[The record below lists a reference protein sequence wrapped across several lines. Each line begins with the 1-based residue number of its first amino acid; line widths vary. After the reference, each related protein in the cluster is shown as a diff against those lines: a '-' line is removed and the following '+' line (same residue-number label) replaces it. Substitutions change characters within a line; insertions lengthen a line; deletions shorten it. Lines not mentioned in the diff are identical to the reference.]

1 MPTETRA
8 GFVAVLGRPNAGKST
23 LLNFLLG
30 ERLAMVSQKANAT
43 RKRMNI
49 IITHI
54 NAQIVF
60 IDTPGLH
67 EKERELNKF
76 MLNEALR
83 AAGDSDIICF
93 LAPVTDSLEH
103 YENFLS
109 LAAGKPHIIFL
120 TKTDTTTP
128 KEIARKLSAYSAYSD
143 KFLAIAPISTKK
155 ISNREPILNLIAEHL
170 PECPFYYDPE
180 QISTSYVKEIYK
192 ELIREAIFEN
202 YSDEIPY
209 GSDIIIEKIDE
220 QPHIDRV
227 FAQMIVE
234 KESQKGIAIGAGG
247 EALKRLGYEA
257 RRKLEDFSGKKI
269 YLKIF
274 VKVVKN
280 WTNQK
285 KNLEKLGYS

>member
-1 MPTETRA
+1 MNQETKA

-49 IITHI
+49 IITHG

-93 LAPVTDSLEH
+93 LAPATDSLEH
-103 YENFLS
+103 YEHFLA
-109 LAAGKPHIIFL
+109 LAEGKPHIIFL
-120 TKTDTTTP
+120 TKTDTTSHE
-128 KEIARKLSAYSAYSD
+128 KVAKKLSAYGAYSD
-143 KFLAIAPISTKK
+143 KFLDIAPISTKK
-155 ISNREPILNLIAEHL
+155 IANRDHILSLIAKHL
-170 PECPFYYDPE
+170 PACPFYYDPE

-192 ELIREAIFEN
+192 ELIREAVFEN

-209 GSDIIIEKIDE
+209 SSDIIVEKIDE
-220 QPHIDRV
+220 QPDIDRV
-227 FAQMIVE
+227 FAQLVVE

-247 EALKRLGYEA
+247 EALRRLGFEA
-257 RRKLEDFSGKKI
+257 RRKLEDFSGKRI

-280 WTNQK
+280 WTHK
-285 KNLEKLGYS
+285 KKDLENLGYH